1 MRILVVGDPHISH
14 KRSIRSQEFLTELAR
29 IINSSNTQ
37 LTVILGDV
45 FDEHEWVHVAC
56 STMWS
61 QFLESLDKSKEI
73 IHLLGN
79 HEMINAHD
87 YPAQIHALHAYN
99 THMHY
104 RIVDSPIMIND
115 MAFVPYIPTGK
126 FTEATQGLSGR
137 LMFCH
142 QEFTGSVAPDK
153 GDARPSEAWRVISGH
168 IHDAVTIGNVWY
180 PGSPLQHSFGEDDN
194 KAIHIIDFDGMDY
207 KIVQKMQLQL
217 ARFETITVEWN
228 DTALPLLLNPENAY
242 YRFVVTAKRTEI
254 AIFKASP
261 LYKELLGI
269 GKVKLNILPEERT
282 QKKREGVT
290 FRSALAEMLATEDLK
305 EIADEVGA

>member
-14 KRSIRSQEFLTELAR
+14 KRSNRSHEFLIELAH
-29 IINSSNTQ
+29 IINSSDVQ

-73 IHLLGN
+73 IHILGN
-79 HEMINAHD
+79 HEMINAYD
-87 YPAQIHALHAYN
+87 YPAQMHALHAYN

-126 FTEATQGLSGR
+126 FAEATAGLQGR

-153 GDARPSEAWRVISGH
+153 GDARPSDSWRVISGH
-168 IHDAVTIGNVWY
+168 IHDTVTIGNVWY

-194 KAIHIIDFDGMDY
+194 KALHIIDFDGTDY
-207 KIVQKMQLQL
+207 RIVQKMQLQL
-217 ARFETITVEWN
+217 KRFETITVAWN
-228 DTALPLLLNPENAY
+228 DTALPLLLNP
-242 YRFVVTAKRTEI
+242 
-254 AIFKASP
+254 AIPQRIS
-261 LYKELLGI
+261 
-269 GKVKLNILPEERT
+269 
-282 QKKREGVT
+282 
-290 FRSALAEMLATEDLK
+290 
-305 EIADEVGA
+305 